1 MECKIGLA
9 LFLIYTTKLYKH
21 LNAGK
26 LSSLSLHSYTPS
38 HKTGLTYPKKCRLFA
53 ISRCMYKLY
62 ADLVRDL
69 LTELGGTE
77 MYVLD
82 THTHFGFYLIKGHR
96 IGLTMSP
103 KKNAIHSFKLAFFAP
118 APAFLHSVQW
128 HST

>member
-1 MECKIGLA
+1 MILHTQTKHTHSAMECKIGLA

-82 THTHFGFYLIKGHR
+82 THTHTLR
-96 IGLTMSP
+96 ILSHQRSSNWVDNEP
-103 KKNAIHSFKLAFFAP
+103 KKECNP
-118 APAFLHSVQW
+118 
-128 HST
+128 